1 MMELIPDGSSQ
12 HGRFGDYIVTSMKYD
27 SDAGTCVFTSI
38 SIGLLRSVL
47 LRANLPYMRR
57 IRDTVHATTLS
68 CKKFSLAPAVSALLG

>member
-27 SDAGTCVFTSI
+27 SDAGTYVFTSI

-57 IRDTVHATTLS
+57 IRDTVHATYL
-68 CKKFSLAPAVSALLG
+68 